1 MGVQFKVPFFGFCPG
16 VTATVVLMV
25 LVVLLEV
32 QMKVTCVLLLCCI
45 VRNTE
50 NTDDDHSNCSVDGV
64 TSSVQCK

>member
-1 MGVQFKVPFFGFCPG
+1 M
-16 VTATVVLMV
+16 LMV